1 MYKCILK
8 PAAGEVRMWQTAR
21 VDLIRELRERTERIE
36 AASRNQAAA
45 EVALAPEGLDRLLT
59 ERGFRR
65 GSLVEWQSDGE
76 GSGGVMLALATAAH
90 ILQRG
95 GAFVVID
102 CAQNFYPPA
111 AACLGVPLERTIIV
125 RCRDQLTSL
134 WAWEQSLRCQAV
146 AVTLGRIEEMND
158 RLVHR
163 LQLAAETG
171 RGLGFM
177 LRSVNRRAMASWAPV
192 RLRVRGVPGPGPLQ
206 TIARRL
212 RVEALHRGEMIDSSV
227 ELELG
232 NEAGH
237 VRLVSKLADPATARR
252 KANA

>member
-1 MYKCILK
+1 
-8 PAAGEVRMWQTAR
+8 MWQTAR
-21 VDLIRELRERTERIE
+21 VDLIRELRERTQRIE
-36 AASRNQAAA
+36 ATSRNQAAA
-45 EVALAPEGLDRLLT
+45 EVAPAPEGLDRLLS

-65 GSLVEWQSDGE
+65 GSLVEWQSEGE
-76 GSGGVMLALATAAH
+76 GSGSVMLALATAAH

-102 CAQNFYPPA
+102 CTQNFYPPA

-125 RCRDQLTSL
+125 RCRDQLAGL
-134 WAWEQSLRCQAV
+134 WAWEQSLRCNAV
-146 AVTLGRIEEMND
+146 AVTFGRIEEMND
-158 RLVHR
+158 RLAHR

-177 LRSVNRRAMASWAPV
+177 LRSAARRAMAAWAPV
-192 RLRVRGVPGPGPLQ
+192 RLRVRGLPGLGPLQ

-212 RVEALHRGEMIDSSV
+212 RVEALHRGEMIESAV

-237 VRLVSKLADPATARR
+237 VRLVSQLADSATARR

>member
-1 MYKCILK
+1 ML
-8 PAAGEVRMWQTAR
+8 RMAR
-21 VDLIRELRERTERIE
+21 VDLIRELRERTQRIE
-36 AASRNQAAA
+36 VASRNQAAA
-45 EVALAPEGLDRLLT
+45 EVALAPEGLDRLLP

-65 GSLVEWQSDGE
+65 GSLVEWLNDGE
-76 GSGGVMLALATAAH
+76 GSGGLMLALATTAH

-102 CAQNFYPPA
+102 CTQNFNPPA

-125 RCRDQLTSL
+125 RCTDQLTAL
-134 WAWEQSLRCQAV
+134 WAWEQSLRCHAV

-158 RLVHR
+158 RLAHR

-177 LRSVNRRAMASWAPV
+177 LRSATRQTLTSRAPV

-212 RVEALHRGEMIDSSV
+212 RVEALHRGEMIESTV
-227 ELELG
+227 ELELS
-232 NEAGH
+232 NETGH
-237 VRLVSKLADPATARR
+237 VRLVSKLADPATTRR
-252 KANA
+252 KVNA